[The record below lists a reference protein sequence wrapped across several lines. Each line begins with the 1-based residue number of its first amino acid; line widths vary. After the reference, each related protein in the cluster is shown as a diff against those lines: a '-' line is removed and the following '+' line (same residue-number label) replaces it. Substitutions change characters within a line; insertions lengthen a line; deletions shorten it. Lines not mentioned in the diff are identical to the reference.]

1 MKIRYFLLLACMPI
15 FCQQGSKFFES
26 PDNLILLGAD
36 LHTHTVFSDG
46 MVWPTIRVQEAL
58 RENIEIIA
66 ITDHLEYQPKKQ
78 DIPNPDLN
86 RSYIIAKGSVSEKD
100 LIVLRGSEI
109 TRDMPPGHFN
119 AIFIKD
125 ANKLLNLNDSIAGI
139 IEANKQGAFV
149 FWNHPNWTSKN
160 AGRIDGIARLDPLH
174 KELISKNLIHGLEV
188 ANEDTFSEEALEIAI
203 ENNLTILGTSDI
215 HGLVDWD
222 FDIPNGGHR
231 PLTFILS
238 KDQSIESIKD
248 ALFNGDTFVWFKDL
262 IIGKEES
269 ILPII
274 KSNLNLK
281 PLGYLGD
288 TTLLEIEISNLSS
301 MPFSLHYTG
310 NYTFHKNSKFI
321 TIPKKSSIIIQVKT
335 VSKTSEIK
343 LTFEILNAVSGLK
356 ESPKLDYNLK
366 IQ

>member
-26 PDNLILLGAD
+26 PDNVILLGAD

-139 IEANKQGAFV
+139 IQANNQGAFV

-238 KDQSIESIKD
+238 KDQSIESI
-248 ALFNGDTFVWFKDL
+248 NC
-262 IIGKEES
+262 
-269 ILPII
+269 
-274 KSNLNLK
+274 
-281 PLGYLGD
+281 
-288 TTLLEIEISNLSS
+288 LL
-301 MPFSLHYTG
+301 YT
-310 NYTFHKNSKFI
+310 
-321 TIPKKSSIIIQVKT
+321 
-335 VSKTSEIK
+335 
-343 LTFEILNAVSGLK
+343 
-356 ESPKLDYNLK
+356 SPSPRD
-366 IQ
+366 

>member
-1 MKIRYFLLLACMPI
+1 MLKLFI
-15 FCQQGSKFFES
+15 
-26 PDNLILLGAD
+26 
-36 LHTHTVFSDG
+36 
-46 MVWPTIRVQEAL
+46 
-58 RENIEIIA
+58 
-66 ITDHLEYQPKKQ
+66 
-78 DIPNPDLN
+78 
-86 RSYIIAKGSVSEKD
+86 YIIPLLSLFLPNIWVNY
-100 LIVLRGSEI
+100 ILRKNN
-109 TRDMPPGHFN
+109 TTLNDMPFTGRE
-119 AIFIKD
+119 IG
-125 ANKLLNLNDSIAGI
+125 NKI
-139 IEANKQGAFV
+139 
-149 FWNHPNWTSKN
+149 
-160 AGRIDGIARLDPLH
+160 
-174 KELISKNLIHGLEV
+174 LE
-188 ANEDTFSEEALEIAI
+188 
-203 ENNLTILGTSDI
+203 ENNLKI
-215 HGLVDWD
+215 V
-222 FDIPNGGHR
+222 
-231 PLTFILS
+231 
-238 KDQSIESIKD
+238 SIESIKD

-343 LTFEILNAVSGLK
+343 LAFEILNAVSGLK